1 MQHIYTFNR
10 IVYNGAQKSVLTLA
24 HTQINKGGLLTNPLL
39 VAIPYTFIY
48 NTILQLNIVKNN
60 INSNNNCVLIGNDNT
75 LMKKQFLQ
83 DRNKPMIQY
92 NKNDRNYITL
102 LLMFNGGI
110 T

>member
-1 MQHIYTFNR
+1 MQHIYTFKM

-60 INSNNNCVLIGNDNT
+60 IISNNNYVLIGNDNT
-75 LMKKQFLQ
+75 HTHYEETIPSGQEQ
-83 DRNKPMIQY
+83 TY
-92 NKNDRNYITL
+92 ETV
-102 LLMFNGGI
+102 
-110 T
+110 